1 MDQLIQLINDYGL
14 QFVLGAVGLGIIGTG
29 MGTTAGVI
37 GYKHGGDITRGAWI
51 GMILLLVI
59 RVFAAALAARTGV
72 TITPGGVAPTPHP

>member
-37 GYKHGGDITRGAWI
+37 GYKHGSDITRGAWI

-59 RVFAAALAARTGV
+59 RVFAAALAGKTGAH
-72 TITPGGVAPTPHP
+72 I